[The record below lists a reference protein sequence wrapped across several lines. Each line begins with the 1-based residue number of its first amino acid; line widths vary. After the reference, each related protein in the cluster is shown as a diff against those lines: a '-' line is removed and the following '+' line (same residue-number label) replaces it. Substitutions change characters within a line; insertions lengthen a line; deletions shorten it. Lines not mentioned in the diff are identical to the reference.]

1 MFLLSGIT
9 GLLGLLLIVAG
20 LIGLIFKRM
29 RRRAKKA
36 ALLGIFLFVTGSVG
50 IGKYD
55 PAEEE
60 AAEKGFT
67 NATQMQEALREGFK
81 TPAEFEAHQQAQAEE
96 AAAKERAEAEEAAA
110 NEQARRDAAK
120 AAGFPNIDI
129 ADRARAAGIET
140 MAGWNAYLAAQ
151 EREAKLQIYKDAIGK
166 NLISLKEVTRI
177 DGSALE
183 VHIKPSGLTNSLDF
197 YGIGRDIGDL
207 AKALRKPPAAPYQ
220 TIVVMVSVDT
230 IDKYGNP
237 AGLAKAAL
245 LTWDMVTLAKV
256 NLDVGPDFLFR
267 NARDV
272 DLTRFGRELAMAYCQ
287 NHDLQD
293 PRYCR

>member
-1 MFLLSGIT
+1 MFLLSGFT
-9 GLLGLLLIVAG
+9 GLLGLLLVITG
-20 LIGLIFKRM
+20 LIGLIFKRL

-36 ALLGIFLFVTGSVG
+36 ALLGIFLFVVGSVG
-50 IGKYD
+50 ITKYD

-60 AAEKGFT
+60 ATEKGFAS
-67 NATQMQEALREGFK
+67 ATQMREALREGFE

-96 AAAKERAEAEEAAA
+96 AVAKERAEAEEAAA
-110 NEQARRDAAK
+110 KEQTRLDAAK
-120 AAGFPNIDI
+120 AAGFPNIDT

-140 MAGWNAYLAAQ
+140 MAGWSAYLAAQ
-151 EREAKLQIYKDAIGK
+151 EREAALQIYKDAIGR
-166 NLISLKEVTRI
+166 NLIAIKEVTRM

-183 VHIKPSGLTNSLDF
+183 LHIKPSGLTNSLDF
-197 YGIGRDIGDL
+197 YGIGQDVGDL

-220 TIVVMVSVDT
+220 TVIVMVSVDT

-237 AGLAKAAL
+237 AGLAEAAV

-256 NLDVGPDFLFR
+256 NLDFGPDFLFR

-272 DLTRFGRELAMAYCQ
+272 ELTRFGRELATAYCQ
-287 NHDLQD
+287 DHDLRD
-293 PRYCR
+293 PRYCQ